1 MIIIGYIFTILN
13 YICYCSSRFFKSKK
27 HILLL
32 DLAAKVFT
40 IFALYCFDS
49 LTGSYIM
56 LISFLLLIVANSKER
71 QNNLNKWI
79 SLAGFISFVLL
90 YTIALILTYQGI
102 SSILIFITSI
112 ITLICIWWLNPQNMR
127 LVGVFNS
134 FLYLGYQIS
143 IQNWAGLLEITVII
157 SNILSFIKYKKK

>member
-1 MIIIGYIFTILN
+1 MIITGYILTILN
-13 YICYCSSRFFKSKK
+13 YICYCSSRFLKSKK
-27 HILLL
+27 NILLL
-32 DLAAKVFT
+32 DLAAKIFT
-40 IFALYCFDS
+40 IFALYCFGS

-56 LISFLLLIVANSKER
+56 LISFLLLIAANIKER

-79 SLAGFISFVLL
+79 SIAGFVMFILL
-90 YTIALILTYQGI
+90 YVIALIFTYQGL
-102 SSILIFITSI
+102 SSILIFTTSI
-112 ITLICIWWLNPQNMR
+112 ITLVCVWWLNPQNMR
-127 LVGVFNS
+127 LIGVFNS